1 MPDRSTFISVDR
13 GHLDAW
19 FTSHMCRLLYAGGM
33 VTIASLLDAVLFH
46 GERFIK
52 QQVATAQQEAIQ
64 MGTMPGYKR

>member
-1 MPDRSTFISVDR
+1 
-13 GHLDAW
+13 
-19 FTSHMCRLLYAGGM
+19 M